1 MSWLD
6 CHLWEFTANE
16 RKYSMLVPN
25 DPDWN
30 ERFKNAGGT
39 KLSALLTIGVREIG
53 YVYDMGDNWQHR
65 IIVEKLKP
73 AEPGAV
79 YPQFLGGERRCP
91 PEDCG
96 GHPVTTT
103 SPTILPANKTS
114 SAKPLDWYGALR
126 IRYWSVVWRLCLL
139 VTERMSHAWLSSVST
154 TLTIRLS

>member
-73 AEPGAV
+73 AV
-79 YPQFLGGERRCP
+79 TLG
-91 PEDCG
+91 
-96 GHPVTTT
+96 
-103 SPTILPANKTS
+103 LPK
-114 SAKPLDWYGALR
+114 
-126 IRYWSVVWRLCLL
+126 
-139 VTERMSHAWLSSVST
+139 
-154 TLTIRLS
+154 